1 MRCPA
6 CGTELPDV
14 ANYCFH
20 CGARQQAVASPAASE
35 YEHCD
40 LRFVNRLYGVYYEAR
55 QGHAVIA
62 RSADGLST
70 RREANENL
78 VARLRAQGWEPDPEG
93 AEERGYV
100 VRLRRPLAAGAAR
113 AAT

>member
-14 ANYCFH
+14 ANFCFH
-20 CGARQQAVASPAASE
+20 CGARQHPVARPAASE
-35 YEHCD
+35 YEECD

-55 QGHAVIA
+55 QGRAVIA

-70 RREANENL
+70 RREAHENL
-78 VARLRAQGWEPDPEG
+78 VARLRAQGWEPDPEQVDEG
-93 AEERGYV
+93 GYV
-100 VRLRRPLAAGAAR
+100 ARLRRRLAAR
-113 AAT
+113 SAT

>member
-1 MRCPA
+1 MRCPE

-14 ANYCFH
+14 ANFCFH
-20 CGARQQAVASPAASE
+20 CGARQVKPSVAAPATE
-35 YEHCD
+35 YEYCD

-55 QGHAVIA
+55 KGHAVIA

-78 VARLRAQGWEPDPEG
+78 VARLSAQGWEPDPEG
-93 AEERGYV
+93 AEEGGYT
-100 VRLRRPLAAGAAR
+100 VRLRRALAAR
-113 AAT
+113 AAS

>member
-1 MRCPA
+1 MRCPE

-20 CGARQQAVASPAASE
+20 CGARQPAAAAPAAE

-55 QGHAVIA
+55 KGHAVIA
-62 RSADGLST
+62 RSADGLPT

-78 VARLRAQGWEPDPEG
+78 VARLYAQGWEPDPEG
-93 AEERGYV
+93 AEEGGYV
-100 VRLRRPLAAGAAR
+100 IRLRRAINAR
-113 AAT
+113 AAS